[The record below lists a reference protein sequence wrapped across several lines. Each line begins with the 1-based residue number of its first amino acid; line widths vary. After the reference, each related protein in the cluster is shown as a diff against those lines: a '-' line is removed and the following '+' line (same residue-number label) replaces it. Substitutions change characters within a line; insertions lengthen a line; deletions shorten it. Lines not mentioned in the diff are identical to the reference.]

1 MATLPLRAP
10 PSGPWP
16 RLRWALSDALT
27 VAHYNLLHVR
37 YVPENLL
44 RVTAQPLMFVLLFA
58 YVFGSAIGVP
68 GGGSYREYLMAGIF
82 AQTMVFTASGSAVG
96 VATSMA
102 NGLIDRFRS
111 LPMARTAVLAG
122 GTVAYFATSILGLAV
137 MVAAG
142 WLVGWRVHEGL
153 AQTLLAFGLLLLLGF
168 AMSWF
173 GTLLGLVVQ
182 APETAQ
188 TLVFITIFPIT
199 FVANTF
205 VPTQGMPT
213 WLQTIA
219 DWNPISATV
228 AACRQLFGNP
238 GAPLPNAAWPL
249 QHAVATSLGWS
260 ALLLL
265 IFAPLSMW
273 RYLGA
278 VR

>member
-122 GTVAYFATSILGLAV
+122 GTVAYFVTSILGLAV

-238 GAPLPNAAWPL
+238 GAPLSNAAWPL

>member
-122 GTVAYFATSILGLAV
+122 GTVAYFVTSILGLAV
-137 MVAAG
+137 MVVAG

-238 GAPLPNAAWPL
+238 GAPLSNAAWPL

>member
-10 PSGPWP
+10 PGGPWS

-122 GTVAYFATSILGLAV
+122 GTVAYFVTSILGLAV

-238 GAPLPNAAWPL
+238 GAPLSNAAWPL